1 MKDKGIILN
10 VYFYFYEGRYIM
22 NLPKDPFML
31 LSIVNMQ
38 LRDFYPNLDEFC
50 ADKDVDKQEIIDI
63 IAKVKYEYNE
73 ELNQFKPVV

>member
-1 MKDKGIILN
+1 
-10 VYFYFYEGRYIM
+10 
-22 NLPKDPFML
+22 
-31 LSIVNMQ
+31 MQ